1 MARSVASRAERAV
14 WRASAHPC
22 QPATVSGHPFRD
34 VVVAGVHNA
43 RQARVLEGETSF
55 TITIE
60 AALGALDDAGLG
72 PSDVN
77 GVVGALS
84 SDIAYELGLG
94 PVWQSA
100 SQLGIPAVLEA
111 AANIATGLSDV
122 ILIATGSAGVYTE
135 RSSTAPWTRPN
146 NEFVAPYGM
155 FTAAEFALIARRH
168 MHLYGT
174 TSEQLATVAATVRNN
189 GHANPEAVYFGR
201 GPFTPQDI
209 LDSRM
214 VADPF
219 HLLDCAMTAEGGAAI
234 VLARAD
240 RVPDLPN
247 RPVYVLGGS
256 TDRIGP
262 SYRHAPAWDL
272 TGRDPD
278 GIPNGYVGR
287 RAAQRAFATAGL
299 GPDDVDTC
307 EFYDPFSFEII
318 RQFEAF
324 GFCGEGEGGDFVM
337 DGTVGPGGRFPI
349 TTDGGTMSF
358 GHGGATVQLLQR
370 VIRGVE
376 QLRGTCPTMQVEGA
390 SVSMCTNGGAGAL

>member
-1 MARSVASRAERAV
+1 MPE
-14 WRASAHPC
+14 
-22 QPATVSGHPFRD
+22 HPFHD
-34 VVVAGVHNA
+34 VVVAGVFNA
-43 RQARVLEGETSF
+43 RQARVLEGETSL
-55 TITIE
+55 TITLE
-60 AALGALDDAGLG
+60 AALGAIADAGITV
-72 PSDVN
+72 SDVN
-77 GVVGALS
+77 GVIGALS
-84 SDIAYELGLG
+84 SDLAYDLGLG
-94 PVWQSA
+94 GVWQSA

-111 AANIATGLSDV
+111 AAQIATGLSDV
-122 ILIATGSAGVYTE
+122 VLIATGSAGVYTE

-168 MHLYGT
+168 MHLHGT
-174 TSEQLATVAATVRNN
+174 TPEQLATVAATVRNN
-189 GHANPEAVYFGR
+189 GHVNPEAVYFGR
-201 GPFTPQDI
+201 GPFTPDDV
-209 LDSRM
+209 LASRM

-240 RVPDLPN
+240 RVPDLPHP
-247 RPVYVLGGS
+247 PVHILGGS
-256 TDRIGP
+256 TDRLGP
-262 SYRHAPAWDL
+262 SYRHAPSWDL

-287 RAAQRAFATAGL
+287 RAARRAFTTAGL
-299 GPDDVDTC
+299 RPDDVDVC

-324 GFCGEGEGGDFVM
+324 EFCGEGEGGAFVM
-337 DGTVGPGGRFPI
+337 DGTIGPGGRFPV

-370 VIRGVE
+370 VIRGVQ

-390 SVSMCTNGGAGAL
+390 EVAMCTNGGAGALFTDVLVLGNERP